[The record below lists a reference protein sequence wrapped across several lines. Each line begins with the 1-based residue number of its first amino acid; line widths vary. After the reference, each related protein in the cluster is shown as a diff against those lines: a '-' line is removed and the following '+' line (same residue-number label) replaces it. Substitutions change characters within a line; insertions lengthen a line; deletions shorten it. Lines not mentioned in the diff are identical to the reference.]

1 MEASEKP
8 SQTAVFLDALPV
20 PAVLLRRSPPGGH
33 QIVAEQANVLA
44 LELLGSSSEE
54 LSHTV
59 AQLTLAEEDMKIGEW
74 LVAAEHAGDDRKTR
88 TGIFEDARG
97 VLLEG
102 AVRGTAHRPGTEQFV
117 MTLRRASAESIYSQ
131 EKFLASL
138 PEANPN
144 IVLIVGCPNAIEYVN
159 PTGRRWLEEHN
170 ASNSDELRH
179 LFPEELLESVCDACS
194 GTGRE
199 WSTEYD
205 GRSYD
210 VKVTPLAAQQRCMIA
225 INDVTDFHELAR
237 EHELFAQALQSAKT
251 AMLITDPQGNI
262 EFVNNHFEQLYG
274 YSRSEVAGKRPSILN
289 PGRAVYHELGYSD
302 EDYDTLFR
310 TMWRDIT
317 DPSKGFWEG
326 ELPNRAKDG
335 RIVWVRLLVHAVR
348 DGSEKPESY
357 LGFPVDISQSRF
369 RERQV
374 RMEIFQA
381 ITELAELRDNETG
394 LHIQRVGRIA
404 RMLAAELG
412 QSRRF
417 REDILSFAPLHDIG
431 KVGIP
436 DELLLAPRRLTDN
449 EFEIMK
455 RHAELGYELLKKKPT
470 MEMAAEIAHGHHE
483 RWDGTGYP
491 QGVSGESIP
500 ISARIVSVCDVYD
513 ALRSARPYKAAWN
526 HDAAR
531 QAIVAGRGTQFDP
544 AVVDAFL
551 AVEDEIVRIE
561 EQLRDPK
568 IA

>member
-1 MEASEKP
+1 MAAWDKP
-8 SQTAVFLDALPV
+8 SETDFFLDALPV
-20 PAVLLRRSPPGGH
+20 PAIVLRRIPAGTH
-33 QIVAEQANVLA
+33 HIVAEQANALA

-54 LSHTV
+54 LSRAVTR
-59 AQLTLAEEDMKIGEW
+59 LTLAGQNVTINEW
-74 LVAAEHAGDDRKTR
+74 LVAAEHLDDERRTR
-88 TGIFEDARG
+88 SGIFEDARG

-102 AVRGTAHRPGTEQFV
+102 AVRGTVHRSGAEQFV
-117 MTLRRASAESIYSQ
+117 MTLRRAAAESTYPQ
-131 EKFLASL
+131 ENSLASL

-144 IVLIVGCPNAIEYVN
+144 IVLIVGCQNGIEYVN
-159 PTGRRWLEEHN
+159 PTGRKWLEKHN
-170 ASNSDELRH
+170 TSDPDQLRH
-179 LFPEELLESVCDACS
+179 LFPEELLESVCEACS

-210 VKVTPLAAQQRCMIA
+210 VKATPLADQQRCMIA
-225 INDVTDFHELAR
+225 INDVTEFRELAR
-237 EHELFAQALQSAKT
+237 EHELFSQALQSAKT

-274 YSRSEVAGKRPSILN
+274 YSKSEVVGKRPSILN
-289 PGRAVYHELGYSD
+289 PGRAVYRELGYSD
-302 EDYDTLFR
+302 EDYDTLFSS
-310 TMWRDIT
+310 MWRDIT
-317 DPSKGFWEG
+317 DPSVGFWEG
-326 ELPNRAKDG
+326 ELPNRARDG

-348 DGSEKPESY
+348 DGGEKPASY

-417 REDILSFAPLHDIG
+417 QEDILSFAPLHDIG

-455 RHAELGYELLKKKPT
+455 RHAELGYELLKEKST
-470 MEMAAEIAHGHHE
+470 MEMAAEIAYGHHE
-483 RWDGTGYP
+483 RWDGAGYP
-491 QGVSGESIP
+491 QGISGQSIP
-500 ISARIVSVCDVYD
+500 VSARIVSVCDVYD
-513 ALRSARPYKAAWN
+513 ALRSERPYKAAWS

-551 AVEDEIVRIE
+551 AVEDEIVRVE